1 MLKSGSLSGKMTE
14 TASNSFSRKNKKK
27 MLVFP
32 KNAEK
37 NASTIE
43 KGLIGTLMMDVTARE
58 ELSKVHSPM
67 MPAPFTKKKV
77 RGGGRGVVVVVK
89 VETEN

>member
-1 MLKSGSLSGKMTE
+1 
-14 TASNSFSRKNKKK
+14 

-43 KGLIGTLMMDVTARE
+43 KGLPSTHAAILCRVLALSRDRSYRHVTRETFYMYVARWR
-58 ELSKVHSPM
+58 ELQEWGCVCVGQD
-67 MPAPFTKKKV
+67 PFEAFPP
-77 RGGGRGVVVVVK
+77 
-89 VETEN
+89 VEDY

>member
-1 MLKSGSLSGKMTE
+1 MTE
-14 TASNSFSRKNKKK
+14 NASNSFSRKNKKK

-43 KGLIGTLMMDVTARE
+43 KGLPVRKGKEKQFFFVYGSRE
-58 ELSKVHSPM
+58 ETLDLRFGLNSDV
-67 MPAPFTKKKV
+67 
-77 RGGGRGVVVVVK
+77 
-89 VETEN
+89 

>member
-1 MLKSGSLSGKMTE
+1 
-14 TASNSFSRKNKKK
+14 

-43 KGLIGTLMMDVTARE
+43 KGLAGSHDESRGFAYKTRGSFVLYFNVFR
-58 ELSKVHSPM
+58 LRSPG
-67 MPAPFTKKKV
+67 ALWRKRAKYLQTHIQ
-77 RGGGRGVVVVVK
+77 VVLIAAK
-89 VETEN
+89 PH

>member
-1 MLKSGSLSGKMTE
+1 
-14 TASNSFSRKNKKK
+14 

-43 KGLIGTLMMDVTARE
+43 KGLVALQFGFFDTT
-58 ELSKVHSPM
+58 
-67 MPAPFTKKKV
+67 
-77 RGGGRGVVVVVK
+77 
-89 VETEN
+89 